1 VEITTSLI
9 VPYLEFCC
17 NDANVVSTFFV
28 KDNESNNGAALRAT
42 IYKLFKDALF
52 VEGMIN
58 GPMESH
64 MLNQFWDL
72 YLSAHLALS

>member
-1 VEITTSLI
+1 
-9 VPYLEFCC
+9 
-17 NDANVVSTFFV
+17 V

-42 IYKLFKDALF
+42 IYKLFKEALF

-58 GPMESH
+58 GSMESH

-72 YLSAHLALS
+72 YLSAHLALSQS